1 MKIDMNKAWC
11 LSMAEQEGTGEIG
24 AGEIANDPAF
34 QDEVESSSA
43 TNRLLA
49 FGRFVKLMRGQ
60 LQISIEGL
68 AEKTS
73 LDTEELLSIEDNPDY
88 QPEPR
93 TVYQLSRVFGVP
105 QQRLMQLAG
114 LATLNDDTLREEA
127 VRFAA
132 RSEPMAQLTTEQ
144 RSALETFVAFLSRD
158 TTQRAK

>member
-24 AGEIANDPAF
+24 AGEIANDPTF
-34 QDEVESSSA
+34 QDEGENTLA
-43 TNRLLA
+43 INRLPA

-73 LDTEELLSIEDNPDY
+73 LDTEELLSVEDNPDY

-93 TVYQLSRVFGVP
+93 TIYQLSRVFGVP

-114 LATLNDDTLREEA
+114 LATSNDDALREEA

-144 RSALETFVAFLSRD
+144 RSALETFIAFLSRD
-158 TTQRAK
+158 PSKPAK